1 MSVQS
6 EIERINTE
14 VAAQT
19 GLIGDIAAALQAKA
33 QSAPILQIKTV
44 TATASGLTVTPDE
57 DYDGLGAVSVSG
69 DADLVPENIK
79 EGVEIFGVTGTLASG
94 NVPGLTFGTATLRQ
108 SDYDDELC
116 FTIPGVSEVPRMIYY
131 SLNKDVEGF
140 PVEFLY
146 FLGTEIGS
154 TGLGDYWA
162 DDVYMTG
169 DGCEVLFYA
178 LPEDVGNTVWYA
190 YNTSLDEAY

>member
-1 MSVQS
+1 MSVQN
-6 EIERINTE
+6 EINRINTE
-14 VAAQT
+14 VSAQA

-44 TATASGLTVTPDE
+44 TPAASGLTVTPDE
-57 DYDGLGAVSVSG
+57 DY
-69 DADLVPENIK
+69 ENIK

-146 FLGTEIGS
+146 FFGTEIGN
-154 TGLGDYWA
+154 TGLGDYWT

>member
-1 MSVQS
+1 MSVQN
-6 EIERINTE
+6 EINRINTE
-14 VAAQT
+14 VSAQA
-19 GLIGDIAAALQAKA
+19 GLIGDIAAALQARA
-33 QSAPILQIKTV
+33 QSTPILQIKTV
-44 TATASGLTVTPDE
+44 TPAASGLTVTPDE
-57 DYDGLGAVSVSG
+57 DYDGLGAVGVSG
-69 DADLVPENIK
+69 DAENIK

-116 FTIPGVSEVPRMIYY
+116 FTIPGVPEVPRMIYY

-146 FLGTEIGS
+146 FFGTEIGN
-154 TGLGDYWA
+154 TGLGDYWT